1 MGRRCARRTL
11 PRVMAALVAS
21 VWAANALA
29 TGLSTAL
36 SPQSLAD
43 ALDVFSRATGYQVI
57 YRADLAAGLS
67 TQGADAGLSAIDTL
81 RQLLRGTGLGF
92 KFINDRTIAIVKL
105 PASDSSNPAPPG
117 KSARPAEQP
126 PPTSDAG
133 APDSAATD
141 SSRGAKDVRHRG
153 FWGRITG
160 LFTLCGSLA
169 AAGGACAQ
177 DEAGPGMANGSELQ
191 EVVVTGI
198 RASLQRAM
206 DIKRD
211 ADTVVDSISAEDLGK
226 FPDENVAES
235 LQRITGVSIDRNQVG
250 EGQTVTIRGFGADFN
265 TVLVDGRQL
274 PTQTGHRSFDFDTL
288 PADLINGA
296 DVYKTSSS
304 SQDDGGI
311 GGLMNLHTPRP
322 LDLKHFTAIASLKGE
337 KDDISGSHAEPQ
349 GFVLLSDTFADGTFG
364 ALGSLSV
371 QERSAPT
378 NSVST
383 GNWVTADFP
392 LLPGDPH
399 GFMPQ
404 QLDVESLDAFYR
416 RIGGHGVLQWKPNDQ
431 LLMTVDGL
439 YDKYEIHSES
449 SEIGFYFDPT
459 QIASGTFDKNGV
471 LTNFTT
477 TDQQHTD
484 FIREHQNANL
494 LSPSLL
500 KQVGYNA
507 KWNSSDNQFIATLD
521 LDVAKNTVDGGT
533 SPRYFTVAGFDNVV
547 TYTGNGGVG
556 LPSITTSGVPSLGIP
571 GQTYTD
577 PNLLK
582 THFIQEQAINNS
594 DQINEGHLDLQW
606 NAHTSVLQDLRSGLY
621 FQNRI
626 LKADTLSSGGNSQ
639 CAYCGYNTPAPA
651 SLFSTFNGPSSL
663 GGYGS
668 SLPGQWLSYD
678 PGAYIDYLLTP
689 AAMAAEDA
697 ALGKPSGYTYN
708 NLYTGG
714 ADGFLPTNGT
724 SAYAVTEK
732 VEAFYVQFDLGGT
745 LAGLPWSGNIGGRYV
760 HTKETSHGYSQVL
773 EDLLPIQGDP
783 TAYNPLYADNGQQLY
798 ISASHSY
805 NNFLPSLN
813 FKLNLTDQIIARA
826 AVSRSL
832 TRPDMYD
839 LRPVIGY
846 NVLRPG
852 ELQASGGNP
861 DLKPYLSD
869 NYDLSL
875 EWYFS
880 QASYASIGGFRKNI
894 KDFVSN
900 EYYTLPVH
908 VANSAGLAAFPGG
921 VADFLFNAPTNSQSA
936 YVEGLELAL
945 QHTLNWLPWPLDG
958 LGFNANATFMHSN
971 AQLNAANTSSNFA
984 LTGLGNSQNFIVF
997 YEKGPASV
1005 RFAYN
1010 YRDTFLSNTAP
1021 VTYTKGYG
1029 QLDAQASY
1037 KVTDNVLVT
1046 FAVANITNAVQQEYD
1061 RYLNEFDL
1069 LNEFG
1074 RRYSAGVRVNF

>member
-1 MGRRCARRTL
+1 MGRRGVRRTL
-11 PRVMAALVAS
+11 PWITIALVTS
-21 VWAANALA
+21 LWVANALA
-29 TGLSTAL
+29 AGFSTGLR
-36 SPQSLAD
+36 PQSLAD

-57 YRADLAAGLS
+57 YRAELAAGVS

-105 PASDSSNPAPPG
+105 PASDSSHPTPPD
-117 KSARPAEQP
+117 KSAHPVERS

-141 SSRGAKDVRHRG
+141 STRGDKDVRHRG
-153 FWGRITG
+153 FWGRIAG
-160 LFTLCGSLA
+160 FFTVCGSLA

-177 DEAGPGMANGSELQ
+177 EQSGPGVASGSELQ

-211 ADTVVDSISAEDLGK
+211 ADSVVDSISAEDLGK

-296 DVYKTSSS
+296 DVYKTSSA

-322 LDLKHFTAIASLKGE
+322 LDLKKFTAIASLKGE
-337 KDDISGSHAEPQ
+337 KDDLSGSHAEPQ
-349 GFVLLSDTFADGTFG
+349 AFVLLSDTFADGTFG

-378 NSVST
+378 NEVNT
-383 GNWVTADFP
+383 GNWVTANFP
-392 LLPGDPH
+392 LLPGDPK

-404 QLDVESLDAFYR
+404 QVDVESTDAFYR

-459 QIASGTFDKNGV
+459 QIASGTLDKNGV

-533 SPRYFTVAGFDNVV
+533 SPRYYTVAGFNNVV

-571 GQTYTD
+571 GETYTD
-577 PNLLK
+577 PNLLM
-582 THFIQEQAINNS
+582 THFIQQQAINNS

-606 NAHTSVLQDLRSGLY
+606 NVHTSVLQDLRSGLY

-651 SLFSTFNGPSSL
+651 SLFTTFNGPTSF
-663 GGYGS
+663 GGYRSS
-668 SLPGQWLSYD
+668 SLPGQYLTYD
-678 PGAYIDYLLTP
+678 PGAYMDYLLTP

-697 ALGKPSGYTYN
+697 ATHSAPGTTYN
-708 NLYTGG
+708 NLYSNG

-724 SAYAVTEK
+724 SAYADSEK
-732 VEAFYVQFDLGGT
+732 VDAFYVQFDMGGT

-760 HTKETSHGYSQVL
+760 HTKETSHG
-773 EDLLPIQGDP
+773 
-783 TAYNPLYADNGQQLY
+783 
-798 ISASHSY
+798 
-805 NNFLPSLN
+805 
-813 FKLNLTDQIIARA
+813 
-826 AVSRSL
+826 
-832 TRPDMYD
+832 
-839 LRPVIGY
+839 
-846 NVLRPG
+846 
-852 ELQASGGNP
+852 
-861 DLKPYLSD
+861 
-869 NYDLSL
+869 
-875 EWYFS
+875 
-880 QASYASIGGFRKNI
+880 
-894 KDFVSN
+894 
-900 EYYTLPVH
+900 
-908 VANSAGLAAFPGG
+908 
-921 VADFLFNAPTNSQSA
+921 
-936 YVEGLELAL
+936 
-945 QHTLNWLPWPLDG
+945 
-958 LGFNANATFMHSN
+958 
-971 AQLNAANTSSNFA
+971 
-984 LTGLGNSQNFIVF
+984 
-997 YEKGPASV
+997 
-1005 RFAYN
+1005 
-1010 YRDTFLSNTAP
+1010 
-1021 VTYTKGYG
+1021 
-1029 QLDAQASY
+1029 
-1037 KVTDNVLVT
+1037 
-1046 FAVANITNAVQQEYD
+1046 
-1061 RYLNEFDL
+1061 
-1069 LNEFG
+1069 
-1074 RRYSAGVRVNF
+1074 